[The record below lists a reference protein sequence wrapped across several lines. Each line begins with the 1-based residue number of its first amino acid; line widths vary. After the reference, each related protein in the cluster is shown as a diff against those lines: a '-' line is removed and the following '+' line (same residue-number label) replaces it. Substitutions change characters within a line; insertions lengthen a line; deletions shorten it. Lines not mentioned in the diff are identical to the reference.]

1 MQVNITLFW
10 DKRQGAFIRAGTFIQ
25 THTVPFNMIL
35 GYCNQDL
42 LEIPETHVLAT
53 LISDYKKDLLPII
66 CFDQFI
72 SEKLRFLEVWFA

>member
-10 DKRQGAFIRAGTFIQ
+10 EKRQGAFIRAGTFIQ
-25 THTVPFNMIL
+25 THTVLFNMIF

-53 LISDYKKDLLPII
+53 LIQLLEMP
-66 CFDQFI
+66 
-72 SEKLRFLEVWFA
+72 